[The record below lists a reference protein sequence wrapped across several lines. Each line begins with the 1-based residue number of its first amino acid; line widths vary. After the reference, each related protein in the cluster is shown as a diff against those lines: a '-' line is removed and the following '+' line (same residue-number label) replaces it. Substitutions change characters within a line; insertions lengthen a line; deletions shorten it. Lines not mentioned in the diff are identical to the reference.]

1 MLSLLSVEIDMFV
14 TWLCPLDLDTR
25 DLVAAQLGREAAR
38 QLDDVIKRRED
49 VRLKTGDKKWREY
62 ARDSWDI
69 SPTLAVFLPSWI
81 NVSPALALEVSR
93 LVRCN
98 PTKAE
103 WSTLIGPDPSRY
115 CALIGWTLLCWCQGL
130 CHNNTSQ
137 NK

>member
-1 MLSLLSVEIDMFV
+1 MPHNDTLVRDYSCKRWLMLSLLSVEIDMFV

-81 NVSPALALEVSR
+81 NCSPALPLEVSR
-93 LVRCN
+93 LVRCA
-98 PTKAE
+98 PTKVE
-103 WSTLIGPDPSRY
+103 WISLIGRIPTDTV
-115 CALIGWTLLCWCQGL
+115 L
-130 CHNNTSQ
+130 
-137 NK
+137 